1 METLKKSLY
10 GNNGMKRLL
19 ILILIIII
27 VSSTALAQTHFDSK
41 IDIGARGGV
50 TFSSV
55 MFKPSIMGKFG
66 LGYTAGFTFR
76 YSEENHFGLIA
87 EVNLVQR
94 GWAEKFE
101 NLPYKYQ
108 RILNYVEVPVMSHIY
123 FGRRGK
129 FFFNAGPEIAYY
141 LGDKINSN
149 FDIYDTGNL
158 TGFNDKK
165 RRVEQLTMNVSQKL
179 DFGIVAGLGGEF
191 SINRKNS
198 LALEARVYYGIG
210 NVMPSGRQETFS
222 VSNQLSI
229 GVTAGY
235 WFRIK

>member
-1 METLKKSLY
+1 
-10 GNNGMKRLL
+10 MKRILL
-19 ILILIIII
+19 IL
-27 VSSTALAQTHFDSK
+27 TALVGFALGMRAQTHFDSRV
-41 IDIGARGGV
+41 DFGARGGV
-50 TFSSV
+50 TLSTV
-55 MFKPSIMGKFG
+55 MFRPSIMGKLG
-66 LGYTAGFTFR
+66 MGYTAGITFR

-101 NLPYKYQ
+101 DLPYNYQ

-123 FGRRGK
+123 FGNRGK
-129 FFFNAGPEIAYY
+129 FFINAGPEIAYY
-141 LGDKINSN
+141 LGDKIKSN
-149 FDIYDTGNL
+149 FDYHDTSGL
-158 TGFNDKK
+158 EGFHDKN
-165 RRVEQLTMNVSQKL
+165 RRIEQLTMQVSQKL

-191 SINRKNS
+191 SVNRRNS

-210 NVMPSGRQETFS
+210 NVMPSGRQDTFS
-222 VSNQLSI
+222 ISNQLSI